1 MRSVPLSD
9 REVQILYGTM
19 LGDGYIGL
27 TNQRPGVP
35 PHQRRG
41 ILKLTHG
48 ERQEGY
54 LRWKMSQLPGLFR
67 VDHPLQ
73 RRASKPPWKI
83 GTIGTCSIV
92 RDELTEM
99 RHLFYPDGKKV
110 VPLSVCRQ
118 MDALGL
124 AVWYMDDGCL
134 ARKNGRLIVLA
145 TNSFDD
151 RSLGRLQSMLR
162 RFGVA
167 STRREARPGQF
178 HLVLTKTAAMRFIE
192 IVRSHVPAPMVR
204 KLP

>member
-1 MRSVPLSD
+1 MTRTCEVCLTPIDDWYSAGRRQMRFCGDWCRNKWWNARRPLRAHPKRAYALAAQMRSVPLSD

-110 VPLSVCRQ
+110 VP
-118 MDALGL
+118 
-124 AVWYMDDGCL
+124 
-134 ARKNGRLIVLA
+134 I
-145 TNSFDD
+145 
-151 RSLGRLQSMLR
+151 
-162 RFGVA
+162 
-167 STRREARPGQF
+167 
-178 HLVLTKTAAMRFIE
+178 
-192 IVRSHVPAPMVR
+192 
-204 KLP
+204 